1 MTIVTITETPNA
13 LALSAFTQ
21 GGEVLATN
29 YFVDF
34 KGETFNGMVK
44 MIGTYLRQYARQE
57 GPSVIVAMHKEASQL
72 MQFVA
77 AEVQA
82 MGGIMLVTEGQN
94 HQEMATKVS
103 DALAAEM
110 EKQAKL
116 QQEQMDEAHKRQ
128 EEMAQAEAQAAEEA
142 TPPAQEREENESI
155 PVVEAEEVFDK

>member
-34 KGETFNGMVK
+34 QGETFNGMVK
-44 MIGTYLRQYARQE
+44 MIGAYLRQYARQN
-57 GPSVIVAMHKEASQL
+57 GPTVLVAMHKEASQL
-72 MQFVA
+72 MQFMA
-77 AEVQA
+77 AEIQA
-82 MGGIMLVTEGQN
+82 MGAVMLVAEGQN
-94 HQEMATKVS
+94 HQEMAERVS
-103 DALAAEM
+103 LVVAAEL

-128 EEMAQAEAQAAEEA
+128 EEMAQAEAQAAEAA